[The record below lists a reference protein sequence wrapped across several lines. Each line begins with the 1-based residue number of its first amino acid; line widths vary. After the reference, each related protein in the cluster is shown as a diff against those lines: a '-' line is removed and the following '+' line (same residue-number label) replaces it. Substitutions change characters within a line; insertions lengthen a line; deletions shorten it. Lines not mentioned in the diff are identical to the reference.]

1 MSREENN
8 EKHAEAKKARHEQI
22 MQSREI
28 LERIKRIDTEDRVI
42 FAKNIGKMLKSC
54 QKKDNSLTP
63 RKLIKEAFKE
73 EDRQE
78 TFIKRRKEFIH
89 LPGEKENNKYL
100 STWLPY
106 KSILNVLVKKIKQ
119 NEDVDEDN
127 SERIAYL
134 RIFEGSSFDVKNS
147 RREHIDNEFLTT
159 IKDAFEKII
168 KTTTSS
174 VDIEWMEIFLEDFM
188 MGNEEFDECISI
200 SDVGYS
206 DSNAFNYAPT
216 VTLGKYLWS
225 DSISNTIDITINK
238 KTKDITIEDIKNALI
253 EETTFE
259 DWDDIYLFIL
269 EDTFD
274 NMLKKNSKTT
284 TGDSVRVDREINL
297 DLKIM
302 RDINLDKWEVMFTR
316 SRLNYHND
324 SASICKMD
332 SDLSEIDVSD
342 DDFQIYAKFIEEK
355 NNSTKYR
362 IFSLNNYDLDYDLNR
377 WYDNEPLYPAC
388 EHVDFYDFLKNPR
401 KLITGEN
408 SFYQYE
414 SRIHKEGF
422 VKAPSGS
429 IASDI
434 LSNILYAD
442 DNEKIQNLL
451 IADIKEK
458 YTRLKKHHD
467 DGIKEFDKR
476 FSIFLNNK

>member
-106 KSILNVLVKKIKQ
+106 KSILNVLVKKIKK
-119 NEDVDEDN
+119 NEDVDDEN
-127 SERIAYL
+127 AERIAYL
-134 RIFEGSSFDVKNS
+134 RFFEGSSFDIKNS

-174 VDIEWMEIFLEDFM
+174 VDIEWMENYLDYFII
-188 MGNEEFDECISI
+188 GNEGFREYISI
-200 SDVGYS
+200 SDEMDY
-206 DSNAFNYAPT
+206 DSTAFNYAPT
-216 VTLGKYLWS
+216 VTLGSYELQ
-225 DSISNTIDITINK
+225 ICTNTTIDITINK
-238 KTKDITIEDIKNALI
+238 KNSDIKIEDIKNTLV
-253 EETTFE
+253 EETICGEFDEVWDELLESGNTFE
-259 DWDDIYLFIL
+259 DII
-269 EDTFD
+269 
-274 NMLKKNSKTT
+274 KKNTKSTAGNT
-284 TGDSVRVDREINL
+284 AVLHRTINL

-302 RDINLDKWEVMFTR
+302 RDTRLDKWKVMFLKSTISKNR
-316 SRLNYHND
+316 ND
-324 SASICKMD
+324 SESICEIN
-332 SDLSEIDVSD
+332 DLSAIDVID
-342 DDFQIYAKFIEEK
+342 ADFQFYAEAINEK
-355 NNSTKYR
+355 NNSTEYR
-362 IFSLNNYDLDYDLNR
+362 IFYLDCSDLSFNLKG
-377 WYDNEPLYPAC
+377 WFDNEPLDQA
-388 EHVDFYDFLKNPR
+388 HDFVDFYDFLMAPEN
-401 KLITGEN
+401 LINNEADERYLQ
-408 SFYQYE
+408 YQ
-414 SRIHKEGF
+414 STIHKEGF

-434 LSNILYAD
+434 LSNLLYV
-442 DNEKIQNLL
+442 NIHL
-451 IADIKEK
+451 I
-458 YTRLKKHHD
+458 H
-467 DGIKEFDKR
+467 
-476 FSIFLNNK
+476 FSH